1 MPSDYNRRDDR
12 YEPDDDYGY
21 EDDYA
26 GADEYDSHPLARR
39 LFQVAVAVA
48 AVALFLGVVWYAY
61 LWGSGS
67 EGQRGELPVV
77 TADQSP
83 EKVEPE
89 DPGGM
94 DVPHQDSLVMN
105 ENGQGTGEKVER
117 LLPPPETPQPPE
129 ASAETEPSGDTAQ
142 SADQAQTV
150 DSGDGQQ
157 VERTVEVEELPETT
171 PDGGTTDT
179 AESDM
184 PETPPAPSE
193 SAAQGEAEAEEPAA
207 EEPEQTQTAASEP
220 TQSAPEPSE
229 SASTGTAADGDYAVQ
244 LAALRE
250 RAGAETAWQRLQQ
263 QYPELLG
270 DLDLLLQS
278 VEIEGRGTFWRVR
291 TGPFT
296 DKAAAD
302 ALCGKLKAKGQDCL
316 SVTR

>member
-21 EDDYA
+21 EDDYV

-83 EKVEPE
+83 EKVKPE

-105 ENGQGTGEKVER
+105 ENGQGSGEKVER

-129 ASAETEPSGDTAQ
+129 ASAKTETQSSGGPTQSSEQDQTA
-142 SADQAQTV
+142 
-150 DSGDGQQ
+150 DSNDGQQ
-157 VERTVEVEELPETT
+157 VEQTVEVEELPETT
-171 PDGGTTDT
+171 PEDGATQT

-193 SAAQGEAEAEEPAA
+193 SAADSETQAKEPAA
-207 EEPEQTQTAASEP
+207 ESEQTQTAASEP
-220 TQSAPEPSE
+220 TQSTPDPSE
-229 SASTGTAADGDYAVQ
+229 SVSTSAADGNYAVQ

-250 RAGAETAWQRLQQ
+250 QSGAEAAWQRLQQ
-263 QYPELLG
+263 QYPDLLG

-278 VEIEGRGTFWRVR
+278 AEIEGRGTFWRVR
-291 TGPFT
+291 TGPFA

-302 ALCGKLKAKGQDCL
+302 ALCSKLKAKGQDCL